1 MSSELCSAPSFG
13 LVYRSKAWRSRNR
26 YKLRCFWKGFQCA
39 SGPPGLALAVED
51 PVGALTSTPPTEAT
65 ICTSKGEPPPLPP
78 CSLEVLPW
86 EDMLL
91 QRPGI
96 WVDSRLCSMNEFVTM
111 SQATR
116 DKLVHQG
123 DVYHVFVQDRFY
135 IPYLH
140 RFEHT
145 GPLLAICDWSEPSLP
160 SREVV
165 EDAVEL
171 ESPSDFDEYPMEYG
185 SDDEDGLDN
194 PVDTLVRILEH
205 LGADHCFVSR
215 ELVIDAYPWYSIG
228 GMLDYAIVK
237 ELLEGLIQVGI
248 VTENEEGMVMLSIAP
263 QS

>member
-1 MSSELCSAPSFG
+1 M
-13 LVYRSKAWRSRNR
+13 
-26 YKLRCFWKGFQCA
+26 
-39 SGPPGLALAVED
+39 
-51 PVGALTSTPPTEAT
+51 
-65 ICTSKGEPPPLPP
+65 
-78 CSLEVLPW
+78 

-91 QRPGI
+91 QTPGI
-96 WVDSRLCSMNEFVTM
+96 WVDSRPCSMNEFVTM

-123 DVYHVFVQDRFY
+123 DVYHAFLQDRFY

-140 RFEHT
+140 RCEHT
-145 GPLLAICDWSEPSLP
+145 GPLLAICDWSEPSLA

-171 ESPSDFDEYPMEYG
+171 DSPSDFDEYLMEYG

-215 ELVIDAYPWYSIG
+215 ELVIDTCSIG
-228 GMLDYAIVK
+228 GMLGIVG
-237 ELLEGLIQVGI
+237 LLEDLILVGV
-248 VTENEEGMVMLSIAP
+248 VTENEEGMVMPSIAP
-263 QS
+263 QI